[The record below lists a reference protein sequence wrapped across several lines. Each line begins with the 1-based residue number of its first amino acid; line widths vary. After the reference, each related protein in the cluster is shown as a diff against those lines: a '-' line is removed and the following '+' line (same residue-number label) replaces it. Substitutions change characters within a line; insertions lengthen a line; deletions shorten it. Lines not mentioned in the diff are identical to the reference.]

1 MVRTKLTMERIFTLL
16 IAFLILTPPA
26 FSQPFDL
33 LSAKPE
39 QKIAESPLFTISNNA
54 MNLYA
59 STNLSRPFAVVTG
72 DTFVVE
78 RRSSATSV
86 RQSGSGPNSF
96 ILEQNYPNPFNMS
109 TVIRYTLP
117 EDADVI
123 IKVYDIVGKEI
134 GTLVHSK
141 QAAGVHSVGFG
152 NIALASGTY
161 FYRLTAVAQDGATY
175 SEIKKMTAIK

>member
-1 MVRTKLTMERIFTLL
+1 MKSISKIVIVIL
-16 IAFLILTPPA
+16 IQMIAVYA
-26 FSQPFDL
+26 QPFDL
-33 LSAKPE
+33 ISAKPE

-59 STNLSRPFAVVTG
+59 STNLSRPFAVIAS

-78 RRSSATSV
+78 RNSSTTSM
-86 RQSGSGPNSF
+86 RQTQSGVHTF
-96 ILEQNYPNPFNMS
+96 TLEQNYPNPFNMS
-109 TVIRYTLP
+109 TVIRYTLS
-117 EDADVI
+117 EDADVT

-152 NIALASGTY
+152 NNALSSGTY
-161 FYRLTAVAQDGATY
+161 FYRLTAVLPDGSTH
-175 SEIKKMTAIK
+175 SEIKKMVAMK